1 MLYPLGVQNA
11 NRQLLNEERRV
22 LDVTSAGSLRV
33 GVGYPNTYAIG
44 MSSLA
49 FQWAVE
55 LAASCEDVGVERFF
69 ADPSID
75 SGRTLDTVSALGDLD
90 VLAWSCSFELDA
102 VNVLATLDAAGSPR
116 LRGQRNHRHPLLVL
130 GGAVASINPLP
141 LAPVIDVFVLGYF

>member
-90 VLAWSCSFELDA
+90 VLA
-102 VNVLATLDAAGSPR
+102 
-116 LRGQRNHRHPLLVL
+116 QRCPLLD
-130 GGAVASINPLP
+130 GVALQLEALRPGSKGL
-141 LAPVIDVFVLGYF
+141 FVEGQMKAA